1 MSTGWALG
9 FATVAY
15 TAIAAELLSEPHWA
29 TQTLDSPDL
38 RVTPM
43 VGSPVPALRIDI
55 LRASQPFYKRQIGWP
70 LVKGVEDGHRVAVSV
85 RLRSPTANPARL
97 TLEGSR
103 PPYEGVAEVLL
114 PRIPDTW
121 THVALTQTVSRAW
134 PPGTLTVR
142 LQVGHQTGVVELAN
156 LAITDLGP
164 DPAWVAARQAV
175 QPEEVQ
181 RRIREIRNVNLRV
194 RVRDARGSPR
204 PGATVEVQQVR
215 HTFLF
220 GCNFFLFQD
229 NNTEPWQLDYR
240 RHFTNLFNYATLP
253 FYWGAFEPQPGREQH
268 QRLES
273 TARWCA
279 EHGVATKG
287 HPLVWHE
294 VWPRWAPATRDA
306 ARALLEQRVKRVIL
320 HYQPWIRYWDVWNE
334 ATAALNE
341 RFKTTGVAD
350 WIRQDGAARAVAE
363 AFRWA
368 RTVASQDTVLLYNDF
383 NVSTANENLLR
394 ELGNLGQMPDAIGLQ
409 SHMHG
414 TPWPLSKVWDVAERF
429 AKFGCPIHFTEV
441 TVTSG
446 GPRPRPWNHVPYQPN
461 EWPTTPDGERTQA
474 EYVESFYRLLVSHP
488 AVEAITWWDLSDR
501 NAWQRAPAGL
511 LRQDMSP
518 KPAYERLHRWIRQ
531 EWWTRTNVVTS
542 ADGSVTVRVWR
553 AEHKIV
559 AHLGSAQARST
570 LRIPQRGPRE
580 LTVDLQV
587 PAGE

>member
-70 LVKGVEDGHRVAVSV
+70 LVKGVENGHRVAVSV

-103 PPYEGVAEVLL
+103 PPYEVVAEVLL

-175 QPEEVQ
+175 QPEEVE

-273 TARWCA
+273 MARWCA

-287 HPLVWHE
+287 HPLVWHQ

-341 RFKTTGVAD
+341 RSKTTGVAD

-368 RTVASQDTVLLYNDF
+368 RTVASHDTVLLYNDF

-488 AVEAITWWDLSDR
+488 AVEAITWWNLSDR